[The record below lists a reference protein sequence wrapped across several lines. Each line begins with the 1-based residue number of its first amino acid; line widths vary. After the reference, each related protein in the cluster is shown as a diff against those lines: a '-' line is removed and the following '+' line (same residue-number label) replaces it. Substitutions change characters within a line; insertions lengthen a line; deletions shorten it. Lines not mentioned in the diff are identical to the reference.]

1 MSRPALQIAED
12 VLELESKVGV
22 KQGFFA
28 ALLDEDDWSFVI
40 KLHALFEAAC
50 THLLLF
56 HFKEPDLAEV
66 VSRLELSNKTTGKL
80 AFLSRL
86 ELLGKEG
93 RRLISTLSE
102 LRNNL
107 VHDVRNAEFS
117 LAEMVAKLD
126 ANELKQFAISFSPY
140 ETRIRRFPFDPS
152 MNLGYPPDIQ
162 EHATVDKMIER
173 LKVDPKFHIWVGSY
187 SVLTSILDMYGYSD
201 YRQWVQAKKHF
212 EDDEAL

>member
-86 ELLGKEG
+86 VLLGKEG